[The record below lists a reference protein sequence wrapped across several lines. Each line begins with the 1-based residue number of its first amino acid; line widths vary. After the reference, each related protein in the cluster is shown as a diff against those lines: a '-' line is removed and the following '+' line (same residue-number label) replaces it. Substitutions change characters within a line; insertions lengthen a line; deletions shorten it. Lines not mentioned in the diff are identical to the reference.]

1 MFMRITWGRL
11 IHGSWPEFEATF
23 KRTTE
28 TVPQP
33 EGLVARWLIQDESD
47 PDAGY
52 VIGLW
57 STSEAMHS
65 ASDSPEWERL
75 YVEPLREYF
84 SGEYS
89 KTMGEVRWS
98 WGASKLG

>member
-1 MFMRITWGRL
+1 MFMRITWGRV
-11 IHGSWPEFEATF
+11 IRGSWPEFEAAF
-23 KRTTE
+23 CQIME
-28 TVPQP
+28 TAPFPQ
-33 EGLVARWLIQDESD
+33 GLVARWLVQDEAD

-65 ASDSPEWERL
+65 ATDNPEWERL
-75 YVEPLREYF
+75 YVEPLRRYF

-98 WGASKLG
+98 QGADA